1 MRPLAD
7 RAVTSAWA
15 GRRVAVIATFDSFL
29 KAAVPYARYFESR
42 GAHVRHTLLFAREGQ
57 ISRAQSQ
64 GIGVPFHALDVQP
77 LERLATRE
85 ALECEDVLLL
95 AADGQRTR
103 RFLVRFH
110 DAFRGARQRPLVVV
124 FYPGLIFR
132 FHFEG
137 MTSRMGADALCLSS
151 LHDLSLYESALEA
164 LGLENTNALALGLA
178 SIPSAEEREKHVVR
192 RDGPVLFAGQPTVPA
207 GEAERRYVVEQ
218 LVGLAE
224 RHPDVRWQLKP
235 RLRRGETT
243 LHRVDHH
250 YEDLLEALVSRSSRR
265 VHGRRVPSNLEVTH
279 RPIDALLRECRACLT
294 FSSTAA
300 LEAVALGVPTRV
312 LTDVGLHENIGNQ
325 FFLGSGLHG
334 ALADLDP
341 HDLPFRVDDAWR
353 DRHLRSAR
361 DHFGELDARLEALL
375 ATQAE
380 RGRALLPPHPSLFGR
395 VSAYEAHLA
404 SVSSIA
410 RAELGQRT
418 PRPSTLRALG
428 RRLAHLGRRIRFAVR
443 RGPAKDERCSTSTP
457 AA

>member
-1 MRPLAD
+1 MGPSAD
-7 RAVTSAWA
+7 RALTSDRWA

-57 ISRAQSQ
+57 ISRAQSE
-64 GIGVPFHALDVQP
+64 GIGVPFHTLDVQP
-77 LERLATRE
+77 LERLASRE
-85 ALECEDVLLL
+85 ALEREDVLLL

-110 DAFRGARQRPLVVV
+110 DAFRGARRRPLVVV

-151 LHDLSLYESALEA
+151 PHDLSLYESALAA

-178 SIPSAEEREKHVVR
+178 SIPSAEERADHVVR
-192 RDGPVLFAGQPTVPA
+192 CEGPVLFAGQPTVPA

-218 LVGLAE
+218 LAALAE
-224 RHPDVRWQLKP
+224 RHPDVRWQIKP

-250 YEDLLEALVSRSSRR
+250 YEDLLEGLASGRSKVR
-265 VHGRRVPSNLEVTH
+265 GRRAPSNLEVTH

-325 FFLGSGLHG
+325 FFLGSGLYG
-334 ALADLDP
+334 TLADLDP
-341 HDLPFRVDDAWR
+341 HDLPFRLDDVWR
-353 DRHLRSAR
+353 AHHLRSAR
-361 DHFGELDARLEALL
+361 DHFGELDGRLEALL
-375 ATQAE
+375 ATQEVA
-380 RGRALLPPHPSLFGR
+380 GKAMPAPHTSLFGR
-395 VSAYEAHLA
+395 ASAYDHFL
-404 SVSSIA
+404 VSSRNRIELATFGGNSPRTSRRERIA
-410 RAELGQRT
+410 AC
-418 PRPSTLRALG
+418 LRSLF
-428 RRLAHLGRRIRFAVR
+428 R
-443 RGPAKDERCSTSTP
+443 
-457 AA
+457 